1 MVQNLALVSHGEP
14 NWDVKV
20 NAAIKALN
28 EVGGVASSLQWTEKS
43 SEGLVFQNG
52 FQNTGTNYQYIKI
65 GNYKI
70 VSLQLAVTLPSDL
83 GSTKSAIACV
93 LPDLIKPNDTYS
105 EFMENEKY
113 QLTLSEAGVMIGL
126 ASSAAGWWF
135 GSGSHYLLN
144 KLYLA
149 K

>member
-1 MVQNLALVSHGEP
+1 MADIQTIDHGEP

-28 EVGGVASSLQWTEKS
+28 EVVGVASSLQWTEKS

-52 FQNTGTNYQYIKI
+52 FQNAGTSYQYVKI

-70 VSLQLAVTLPSDL
+70 VSLQLFVTLPSDL

-93 LPDLIKPNDTYS
+93 FPDAIKPNDTYS
-105 EFMENEKY
+105 EFLENEKY
-113 QLTLSEAGVMIGL
+113 QLTLSESGVMIGL
-126 ASSAAGWWF
+126 TGSANGWWF